1 MGAYIFRPPRRTPRG
16 GTPAGGPPPAGS
28 AAQPLTD
35 LAAFPILTE
44 EIGYPP
50 SPLAKGIGTPTGGTG
65 TTNLGQTAMR
75 AVADVLGWKVRT
87 DDPKGFMGALTQSF
101 TLTDSEGHVDA
112 KWIQRSYAMQSDL
125 SGGISGAQASL
136 YTRAK
141 YALDE
146 SMPLLDGLYCLNPEA
161 TPEDVESVREVVR
174 SQITQLVAE
183 FAFPSGPRISRVNQ
197 YFTQLLLTPPPYGTS
212 PQRIPT
218 TPSPAFTVIT
228 NSDTIWG
235 TLGNLRDVFGV
246 ATSVPNPSFSPPG
259 PGGNPQGPANTF
271 FSAVGTPET
280 PIANPLINSI
290 ADETNTTNF
299 RVISDYLTSL
309 FQTWLNNLQ
318 YFVLGTT
325 TGQTFLGTQLV
336 LISRQLSV
344 TSELV
349 DEVRF
354 TLDSVFL
361 GPAERQT
368 MLLNFPLSPQA
379 AQAFP
384 GSYGNPVN
392 SSWPTPPA
400 SADPVFLE
408 DLLSWLQTMVT
419 EEAPPLISTGGK
431 FGVYQVAQT
440 ASQQYYLL
448 YATQVL
454 AQYPSQNGLPLAFSA
469 PRVTIALQNLT
480 NQLAAL
486 ANLAQP
492 VSNAYLPVNPS

>member
-1 MGAYIFRPPRRTPRG
+1 MAKITIPGAK
-16 GTPAGGPPPAGS
+16 
-28 AAQPLTD
+28 QPLTD
-35 LAAFPILTE
+35 LASFPVLTE
-44 EIGYPP
+44 EVGFPP
-50 SPLAKGIGTPTGGTG
+50 SPLAKGTGTPGSGSG

-87 DDPKGFMGALTQSF
+87 DDPKGFVGALTQSF

-183 FAFPSGPRISRVNQ
+183 FAFPSGPRIARVNQ
-197 YFTQLLLTPPPYGTS
+197 YFTQLLLTPPPYGNTS
-212 PQRIPT
+212 FRQTIPST
-218 TPSPAFTVIT
+218 QPFILSGPGVIT

-246 ATSVPNPSFSPPG
+246 ATSVPNPSFTPPG
-259 PGGNPQGPANTF
+259 PGGNPQVPANTF
-271 FSAVGTPET
+271 VSAVRTS

-368 MLLNFPLSPQA
+368 MLLNFPLSPKPPKPFLLFTGIPSILLGPPRLRPPTLYSWRIC
-379 AQAFP
+379 FP
-384 GSYGNPVN
+384 GSRRWSRKRRRRSSRPVESLDYIKSRRPRA
-392 SSWPTPPA
+392 SSTTCCTQPRCWRSTRPRTACRWRFPRLA
-400 SADPVFLE
+400 S
-408 DLLSWLQTMVT
+408 
-419 EEAPPLISTGGK
+419 PLRCKT
-431 FGVYQVAQT
+431 
-440 ASQQYYLL
+440 
-448 YATQVL
+448 
-454 AQYPSQNGLPLAFSA
+454 
-469 PRVTIALQNLT
+469 
-480 NQLAAL
+480 
-486 ANLAQP
+486 
-492 VSNAYLPVNPS
+492 